1 MLRRSFAD
9 GGDRDMLDMI
19 KRMALTAEYR
29 EPQIKNHIERMRGYC
44 QILARGM
51 DLTQQEVDI
60 IANASLLHDIGKVGL
75 PERVAFKTDK
85 LGAYEIELSKQH
97 TVIGA
102 EILRGSSSVYLR
114 AAEYVCLTHH
124 ERWDGSGY
132 PRGLTKEDIPL
143 SGRITAIA
151 DVFDALT
158 TRRSYKNEIP
168 VEDALRLIRDSSGQL
183 FDPSVVNVFV
193 DSFDEILR
201 VRQNNI

>member
-1 MLRRSFAD
+1 MLRRGFAE
-9 GGDRDMLDMI
+9 GGDRDMLDII

-29 EPQIKNHIERMRGYC
+29 EPQIKNHIERMRGYS

-51 DLTQQEVDI
+51 DLSQQEVDI
-60 IANASLLHDIGKVGL
+60 LANASVLHDIGKVGL

-102 EILRGSSSVYLR
+102 EILRGSNSVYLR
-114 AAEYVCLTHH
+114 AGEYVCLTHH

-132 PRGLTKEDIPL
+132 PRGLVKEDIPL
-143 SGRITAIA
+143 SGRIVAVA

-183 FDPSVVNVFV
+183 FDPNLVNVFV